1 MKRRGISV
9 FAGLA
14 SAGALALTGLVG
26 TQAVVG
32 AETVESIDHMME
44 VNESSLTESGD
55 MGMVGTV
62 EDMDSFHDVLFRKDG
77 SWLGAGTLY
86 TTTKLKGLDA
96 EVFFETQSGWNG
108 SSISSDTFP
117 NTLEL
122 KDPNHEIYDMHVY
135 VNIGGKII
143 HAGRLQTDFTHPIKI
158 KDGVIY
164 ACNEKSFETYLVSK
178 DGSLIH
184 KDYVDDDLWGYT
196 NDTNDEKNKVDFK
209 GGEKEYQAL
218 WNEYESASNIK
229 FEMLEIPL
237 AENAS
242 SLTLSGDLKST
253 GKKSF
258 YNSFQNCIDLL
269 ESQRCRYAKVKVAG
283 YDGDVLAVQPIN
295 EPRCVYFFTDTGDE
309 VLRVPGFLYTDGT
322 YPVKIK
328 DGVIYACNKNSFE
341 TYMITPDGKELVH
354 KDYVNSSNW
363 GYTNDS
369 TDQSKRADY
378 KGSFNDSK
386 LWDAYN
392 SASEINFNLTSW
404 E

>member
-32 AETVESIDHMME
+32 AETVESIDHIME

-96 EVFFETQSGWNG
+96 EVFLETQSGWNG
-108 SSISSDTFP
+108 STISSDTFP

-135 VNIGGKII
+135 ANIGGKII

-178 DGSLIH
+178 MEALSTRTMSMMIFG
-184 KDYVDDDLWGYT
+184 
-196 NDTNDEKNKVDFK
+196 DTPMIQMTRKIKWILKVGK
-209 GGEKEYQAL
+209 K
-218 WNEYESASNIK
+218 NIK
-229 FEMLEIPL
+229 RFGMSTKVLQIS
-237 AENAS
+237 N
-242 SLTLSGDLKST
+242 LK
-253 GKKSF
+253 
-258 YNSFQNCIDLL
+258 C
-269 ESQRCRYAKVKVAG
+269 
-283 YDGDVLAVQPIN
+283 
-295 EPRCVYFFTDTGDE
+295 
-309 VLRVPGFLYTDGT
+309 LRF
-322 YPVKIK
+322 
-328 DGVIYACNKNSFE
+328 
-341 TYMITPDGKELVH
+341 H
-354 KDYVNSSNW
+354 
-363 GYTNDS
+363 
-369 TDQSKRADY
+369 
-378 KGSFNDSK
+378 
-386 LWDAYN
+386 
-392 SASEINFNLTSW
+392 
-404 E
+404 